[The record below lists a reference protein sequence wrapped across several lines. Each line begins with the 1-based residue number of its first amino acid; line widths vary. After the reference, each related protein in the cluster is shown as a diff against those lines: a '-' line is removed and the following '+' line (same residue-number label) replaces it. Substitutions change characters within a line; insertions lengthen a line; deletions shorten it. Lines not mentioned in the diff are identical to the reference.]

1 MRSRYWPLKA
11 LKIAVIAVVAAAV
24 VGLVVMSLWNWLVPA
39 LFGRPTISF
48 AEAIGLFILAKLL
61 FGGFR
66 GGVGPGHYWRR
77 RMHERWEQ
85 MSPEERER
93 FRAGM
98 QRCCGYE
105 ARGAAADSSQ
115 QPPAATP

>member
-1 MRSRYWPLKA
+1 M
-11 LKIAVIAVVAAAV
+11 VFVFV
-24 VGLVVMSLWNWLVPA
+24 
-39 LFGRPTISF
+39 F
-48 AEAIGLFILAKLL
+48 AEAIGLFVLAKLL

-85 MSPEERER
+85 MSPEARER

-98 QRCCGYE
+98 RQCWGHE
-105 ARGAAADSSQ
+105 ARAATADNSQ

>member
-11 LKIAVIAVVAAAV
+11 LKIAVIAVVAAVV
-24 VGLVVMSLWNWLVPA
+24 VGFVVMSLWNWLVPA

-98 QRCCGYE
+98 RKCCGYE